1 MPGPAHWPRPSPP
14 APEADTGARH
24 EHPHRRPD
32 AHRPDLPP
40 YFAGLESGRADA
52 AAATP
57 EVTAVRRRWISEYA
71 DAEYAAGYR
80 DGLRFDRDPEQP
92 FRTRTGRA

>member
-1 MPGPAHWPRPSPP
+1 MSITTLAPAST
-14 APEADTGARH
+14 APE
-24 EHPHRRPD
+24 
-32 AHRPDLPP
+32 LPA

-52 AAATP
+52 ATAP
-57 EVTAVRRRWISEYA
+57 PKVTAVRRAWITEYA
-71 DAEYAAGYR
+71 DTEYAAGYR